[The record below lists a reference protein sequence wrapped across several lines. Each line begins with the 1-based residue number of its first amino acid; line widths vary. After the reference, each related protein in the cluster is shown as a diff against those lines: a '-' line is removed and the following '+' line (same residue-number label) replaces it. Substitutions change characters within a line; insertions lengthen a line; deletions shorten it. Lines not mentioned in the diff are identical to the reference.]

1 MAKNTDNASSEA
13 ASSKRRLFSRKPKAE
28 KANKE
33 PGRLKQLGEVFQ
45 MTRKNDPM
53 VVWLMLLAF
62 LGILVVGLIIG
73 LLINNWITTVLIAI
87 PLGLLAATLILSR
100 RAEKA
105 AFKQLE
111 GRPGAAGAAMSVLR
125 RGWILKDEPVA
136 VNPRTK
142 DLVFLGI
149 GRAGVVL
156 VTEGPNNRVRT
167 LVDAERKRMGRILPN
182 VPIHVINAGNDE
194 GQTPLASVGK
204 KMKRL
209 PKSITKLEISVVDKR
224 LSTLGSARLP
234 IPKGIDPNKARP
246 DRKSMRGR

>member
-13 ASSKRRLFSRKPKAE
+13 ASPKRGLFSRKPKAE

-33 PGRLKQLGEVFQ
+33 PGRLKQLGQVFQ

-53 VVWLMLLAF
+53 VVWLMILAA
-62 LGILVVGLIIG
+62 LGVLVVGLIVG
-73 LLINNWITTVLIAI
+73 LLINNWITAVLIAL
-87 PLGLLAATLILSR
+87 PLALLAATMILSR

-105 AFKQLE
+105 AFTQLE

-125 RGWILKDEPVA
+125 RGWILKEEPVA

-156 VTEGPNNRVRT
+156 VTEGPNTRVRP
-167 LVDAERKRMGRILPN
+167 LVDAERRRMGRVLPN
-182 VPIHVINAGNDE
+182 VPIHVINAGNEE
-194 GQTPLASVGK
+194 GQTPLAEVGK
-204 KMKRL
+204 KMKKL
-209 PKSITKLEISVVDKR
+209 PKSITKLEISAVDKR
-224 LSTLGSARLP
+224 LSTLGSAKLP
-234 IPKGIDPNKARP
+234 IPKGIDPNRARP
-246 DRKSMRGR
+246 NRKQMR

>member
-13 ASSKRRLFSRKPKAE
+13 ASPKRRLFSRKPKAD
-28 KANKE
+28 KAPKK

-53 VVWLMLLAF
+53 VVWLMLLAA
-62 LGILVVGLIIG
+62 LGIIVVGLVVGL
-73 LLINNWITTVLIAI
+73 LIKNWITTVLISL
-87 PLGLLAATLILSR
+87 PLALLAATMILSR

-142 DLVFLGI
+142 DLVFMGI

-156 VTEGPNNRVRT
+156 VSEGPSTRVRA
-167 LVDAERKRMGRILPN
+167 LVDAERKRMGRVLPN
-182 VPIHVINAGNDE
+182 VPIHVINAGSDE
-194 GQTPLASVGK
+194 GQVPLAEVGK
-204 KMKRL
+204 KMKKL
-209 PKSITKLEISVVDKR
+209 PKSITKLEIGAVDKR
-224 LSTLGSARLP
+224 LATLGSARLP
-234 IPKGIDPNKARP
+234 IPKGIDPNRARP